1 LTKLTEKGTISCY
14 PPYDGHKQK
23 ERSLNEHIDRS
34 AERLQEL
41 INDTAGPNGH
51 ENIKELG
58 NFHVG
63 AAVAALVN
71 VLDCPEMM
79 VRNLASRSLWTIHRA
94 MGDTWFEGS
103 LKCIV
108 QHAEEQNDFYLRR
121 NAHWTLID
129 QFPPDKVSDLI
140 VNALSY
146 ETGVRKLQAITMAS
160 HVLTIKSAD
169 NLLQIAT
176 DTLNRHER
184 DERIAAA
191 ESLAK
196 VVRDLDIESLRQFSI
211 ILSVGVSHLLLH
223 TKRGDEVDLPL
234 SRLADVYRNLAE
246 RLDDYAY
253 CLDQFK

>member
-1 LTKLTEKGTISCY
+1 MARFHAVRY
-14 PPYDGHKQK
+14 WVAVD
-23 ERSLNEHIDRS
+23 ERRSSLQNNVNRS

-41 INDTAGPNGH
+41 VSDTAGSNGH

-58 NFHVG
+58 NFRVG

-71 VLDCPEMM
+71 LLDCPEMM
-79 VRNLASRSLWTIHRA
+79 ARNLASRSLWTIHRA
-94 MGDTWFEGS
+94 MGDAWFEGS

-146 ETGVRKLQAITMAS
+146 ETGTRKLQAISMAS

-196 VVRDLDIESLRQFSI
+196 VVRDLDIESLRSFSI
-211 ILSVGVSHLLLH
+211 TLSVGVSHLLLH
-223 TKRGDEVDLPL
+223 TRHDGEVDLPL
-234 SRLADVYRNLAE
+234 SKLADVYRNLAE
-246 RLDDYAY
+246 RLDDHAY
-253 CLDQFK
+253 CLDLFK